1 MAFVITEPCKGVK
14 DASCVGVCP
23 VDCIETSEEDD
34 MYYIDPEVCIDCA
47 YCVSVCPVKRNLRRI
62 RRAAPVA
69 ELRPQEQRVFQ
80 GPVDKARPLDYVPAG
95 SITAPSIEWLANWP
109 RILV

>member
-34 MYYIDPEVCIDCA
+34 MYYIDPEVCIDCG
-47 YCVSVCPVKRNLRRI
+47 YCVSVCPVNAI
-62 RRAAPVA
+62 FDEFA
-69 ELRPQEQRVFQ
+69 
-80 GPVDKARPLDYVPAG
+80 VPAQWRSYVRKNKEYFKG
-95 SITAPSIEWLANWP
+95 
-109 RILV
+109 R